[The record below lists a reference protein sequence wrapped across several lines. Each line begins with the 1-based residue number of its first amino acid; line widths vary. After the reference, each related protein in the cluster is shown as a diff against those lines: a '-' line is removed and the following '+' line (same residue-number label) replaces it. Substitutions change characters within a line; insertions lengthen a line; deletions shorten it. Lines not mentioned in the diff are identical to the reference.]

1 MGGCFPVRYRL
12 CLFSDGAGKKM
23 FKKCAEPRVY
33 INTYILI
40 PENTVMCVWI
50 PLTCMPRTQ
59 KYAEFIRFELT
70 GPKGLQGLVYWTGT
84 QAQPKTKHFSVI
96 QIITWAGGVGWEALM
111 TRR

>member
-96 QIITWAGGVGWEALM
+96 QIITWAGGLGGKHS
-111 TRR
+111 